1 LPGDFPSQ
9 IVQLKGFPRWVRRP
23 NGALDVSVSPIEA
36 RKKVKWFTPT
46 LDEVWCNTAFPT
58 RLSQMEEEAMV
69 RLAIVISVFALL
81 ACGGSETS
89 QTGDAG
95 DAAPASAAVEEKA
108 AAPPTP
114 QAAAV
119 ADAKVKSCI
128 QLIRESMF
136 ERALVVCAA
145 ALEIDPDNQEVKDA
159 LNTASAEAAKAAVA
173 PEAAGAAAEGAAEGA
188 AEDAT
193 SKLGEA
199 AGGMPEMGQ

>member
-1 LPGDFPSQ
+1 
-9 IVQLKGFPRWVRRP
+9 
-23 NGALDVSVSPIEA
+23 
-36 RKKVKWFTPT
+36 
-46 LDEVWCNTAFPT
+46 
-58 RLSQMEEEAMV
+58 M
-69 RLAIVISVFALL
+69 
-81 ACGGSETS
+81 
-89 QTGDAG
+89 
-95 DAAPASAAVEEKA
+95 
-108 AAPPTP
+108 
-114 QAAAV
+114 
-119 ADAKVKSCI
+119 KVKSCI

-159 LNTASAEAAKAAVA
+159 RNTASAEAAKAAVA